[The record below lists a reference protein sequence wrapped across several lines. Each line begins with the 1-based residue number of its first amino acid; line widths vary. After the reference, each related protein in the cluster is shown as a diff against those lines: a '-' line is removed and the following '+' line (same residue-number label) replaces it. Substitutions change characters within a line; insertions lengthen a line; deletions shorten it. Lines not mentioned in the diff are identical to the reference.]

1 MLFKYNT
8 YEARL
13 KARNDLAIPG
23 TPEDYEPKEDEPMTP
38 DFGDASDEY
47 GFFEREERA
56 QHEAAAM
63 KRFPKD
69 GDDCRPVKLQR
80 SRAIPKQSVDELPAF
95 IWIPPGEGLLAAL
108 KPCPNNLHPEISFKY
123 LKACTSMEADMSH
136 VKDFV

>member
-1 MLFKYNT
+1 MFVRSLRCSLQVQYI
-8 YEARL
+8 ARL

-38 DFGDASDEY
+38 DSGDASDEY

-95 IWIPPGEGLLAAL
+95 LRVPPGVAQTVCIQIF
-108 KPCPNNLHPEISFKY
+108 PSN
-123 LKACTSMEADMSH
+123 T
-136 VKDFV
+136 